1 MRIFLS
7 FIILFFGFESLT
19 QADDIR
25 DFEIDGISIGDSLL
39 NLTNKEYIISEINAN
54 SENYSSNFPKDKFG
68 EVYLD
73 SNKEK
78 YSALSFFVKTNDPE
92 YKIYMLRGI
101 MRFNNDLEK
110 CLKQKTDIVKDLK
123 NIFVYAQS
131 FDNKFASNL
140 DSTGRSFYYNTSFI
154 LDDKSRV
161 VVQCS
166 DWEESLRKENNW
178 MSGLSVVLQNKEFI
192 DWMTSN

>member
-1 MRIFLS
+1 MRIFLL
-7 FIILFFGFESLT
+7 FIILFFSFLSLT
-19 QADDIR
+19 KANDIR

-39 NLTNKEYIISEINAN
+39 NLTNKEYIISEINTN
-54 SENYSSNFPKDKFG
+54 SKNYSLNFPKDKFG

-78 YSALSFFVKTNDPE
+78 YSILSFFVKTNDPE
-92 YKIYMLRGI
+92 YRIYMLRGI
-101 MRFNNDLEK
+101 MRFNNNLEK
-110 CLKQKTDIVKDLK
+110 CLKQKTDIIKDLK
-123 NIFVYAQS
+123 NIFVNAQS
-131 FDNKFASNL
+131 LDNKFASNL
-140 DSTGRSFYYNTSFI
+140 DPTGRSFYYNTSFI
-154 LDDKSRV
+154 LDDESRV

>member
-1 MRIFLS
+1 MRIFLL
-7 FIILFFGFESLT
+7 FIILFFSFLSLT
-19 QADDIR
+19 KANDIR

-39 NLTNKEYIISEINAN
+39 NLTNKEYIISEINTN
-54 SENYSSNFPKDKFG
+54 SKNYSLNFPKDKFG

-78 YSALSFFVKTNDPE
+78 YSTLSFFVKTNDPE
-92 YKIYMLRGI
+92 YRIYMLRGI
-101 MRFNNDLEK
+101 MRFNNNLEK
-110 CLKQKTDIVKDLK
+110 CLKQKTDIIKDLK
-123 NIFVYAQS
+123 NIFVNAQS
-131 FDNKFASNL
+131 LDNKFASNL
-140 DSTGRSFYYNTSFI
+140 DPTGRSFYYNTSFI
-154 LDDKSRV
+154 LDDESRV

>member
-78 YSALSFFVKTNDPE
+78 YSDLSFFVKTNDPE

-166 DWEESLRKENNW
+166 DWEESLRKKNNW

>member
-1 MRIFLS
+1 MRIFLL
-7 FIILFFGFESLT
+7 FIILFFSFLSLT
-19 QADDIR
+19 KANDIR

-39 NLTNKEYIISEINAN
+39 NLTNKEYIISEINTN
-54 SENYSSNFPKDKFG
+54 SKNYSLYFPKDKFG

-78 YSALSFFVKTNDPE
+78 YSILSFFVKTNDPE
-92 YKIYMLRGI
+92 YRIYMLRGI
-101 MRFNNDLEK
+101 MRFNNNLEK
-110 CLKQKTDIVKDLK
+110 CLKQKTDIIKDLK
-123 NIFVYAQS
+123 NTFVNAQS
-131 FDNKFASNL
+131 LDNKFASNL
-140 DSTGRSFYYNTSFI
+140 DPTGRSFYYNTSFI
-154 LDDKSRV
+154 LDDESRV

>member
-1 MRIFLS
+1 MRIFLL
-7 FIILFFGFESLT
+7 FIILFFSFLSLT
-19 QADDIR
+19 KADDIR

-39 NLTNKEYIISEINAN
+39 NLTNKEYIISEINTN
-54 SENYSSNFPKDKFG
+54 SKNYSLNFPKDKFG

-78 YSALSFFVKTNDPE
+78 YSILSFFVKTNDPE
-92 YKIYMLRGI
+92 YRIYMLRGI
-101 MRFNNDLEK
+101 MRFNNNLEK
-110 CLKQKTDIVKDLK
+110 CLKQKTDIIKDLK
-123 NIFVYAQS
+123 NIFVNAQS
-131 FDNKFASNL
+131 LDDKFASNL
-140 DSTGRSFYYNTSFI
+140 DPTGRSFYYNTSFI
-154 LDDKSRV
+154 LDDESRV

>member
-78 YSALSFFVKTNDPE
+78 YSILSFFVKTNDPE
-92 YKIYMLRGI
+92 YRIYMLRGI

-154 LDDKSRV
+154 LDDESRV

>member
-166 DWEESLRKENNW
+166 DWEESLRKKNNW